1 MRNSYWSNAEK
12 GGKDHQR
19 KTQDCNLNGFSAS
32 DGRLDGWKTAYAIK
46 ECRIIA
52 EPGDVSEE
60 TITFWMERLH
70 ELTTWYS
77 SENIWNMEES
87 GYLFKAYPDKGLVE
101 EGKQAKGGKKSK
113 QRFTI
118 AFFLNAAGEKVDEP
132 VVV

>member
-1 MRNSYWSNAEK
+1 
-12 GGKDHQR
+12 
-19 KTQDCNLNGFSAS
+19 
-32 DGRLDGWKTAYAIK
+32 
-46 ECRIIA
+46 
-52 EPGDVSEE
+52 
-60 TITFWMERLH
+60 MERLH

-77 SENIWNMEES
+77 SENVRNMEES

-118 AFFLNAAGEKVDEP
+118 AFFLNAAGEKVEEP